1 MSDDSPSRFLPPGYR
16 LPPSP
21 LPPPPPPGYSAPPSY
36 PPPPTAAWGTPYP
49 GWAAPPPKGGK
60 RRALLTLL
68 IVGGVLVLLIA
79 GLVVGV
85 VVNRGQHRVSLTS
98 PLSATRGKV
107 VYSDNFSDPK
117 SGWST
122 APSPSA
128 TYRYQNGFV
137 ITASGGKIYNRLAPY
152 TETIPQIGVSATA
165 TVDASSPLGAAF
177 GPRCVQEET
186 LADDFLYE
194 FLLTNDGRWEIMR
207 HQGQPTNPT
216 ERIREGTGPV
226 GAGKQ
231 PATVVGIC
239 ATQPGSDLTRLVMFV
254 NGVKVGDTT
263 DSHTLSSDGWV
274 GGISVDGP
282 AGAPTTVT
290 FTDFE
295 VSNASS

>member
-1 MSDDSPSRFLPPGYR
+1 M
-16 LPPSP
+16 
-21 LPPPPPPGYSAPPSY
+21 
-36 PPPPTAAWGTPYP
+36 AAWGTPYP
-49 GWAAPPPKGGK
+49 GWAAPPPKAGK
-60 RRALLTLL
+60 RRTLLTLL

-79 GLVVGV
+79 AIVVGV
-85 VVNRGQHRVSLTS
+85 VVNRGLHRVSSTSALT
-98 PLSATRGKV
+98 AARGKV
-107 VYSDNFSDPK
+107 VYSDNFSDPN

-122 APSPSA
+122 APSASA
-128 TYRYQNGFV
+128 TKRYQNGFV
-137 ITASGGKIYNRLAPY
+137 ITASGGKIYNRVAPY

-165 TVDASSPLGAAF
+165 TIDPSSPAGAAF
-177 GPRCVQEET
+177 GPRCVQSET

-216 ERIREGTGPV
+216 ERLREGSAPV
-226 GAGKQ
+226 VAGKQ

-239 ATQPGSDLTRLVMFV
+239 ATQPGSDSTRLVMFV
-254 NGVKVGDTT
+254 NGVQVGDAT
-263 DSHTLSSDGWV
+263 DSHALPSDGWL

-290 FTDFE
+290 FTNFE